1 MTKKIKRWYSVTGRI
16 VEIEEPQPT
25 LMQRF
30 IESIKFIGA
39 LIALISFLVIML
51 FAISTTKY

>member
-1 MTKKIKRWYSVTGRI
+1 MKKKIKRWYSVTGRI
-16 VEIEEPQPT
+16 VETEEPQPT

-30 IESIKFIGA
+30 IESIKFIGM
-39 LIALISFLVIML
+39 LIALISFWVIML